1 MIILEG
7 PDNAGKTTLGQKLAR
22 LLCCNVE
29 HSVRPDKNLTPEEC
43 LEFSA
48 KQLEERPVIL
58 DRVFA
63 LSEFVYSTVLRS
75 GPQTG
80 LKTPDLMRQLTEK
93 EVILIYCR
101 PGFGRII
108 CQNGRT
114 QMAGVVENLESITTM
129 YDQVIAQW
137 TASQTKIIILHY
149 DYDDENSYDNL
160 IKVIEPYWRSKYDL

>member
-7 PDNAGKTTLGQKLAR
+7 PDNSGKSTLGQKLAR
-22 LLCCNVE
+22 LLCVNVE
-29 HSVRPDKNLTPEEC
+29 HSVRPDKSLTPEQC
-43 LEFSA
+43 LEYSA
-48 KQLEERPVIL
+48 DQLRDRPVIL

-93 EVILIYCR
+93 PVILIYCR

-137 TASQTKIIILHY
+137 IASQTNIIILHY
-149 DYDDENSYDNL
+149 DYDEDDSFDKL
-160 IKVIEPYWRSKYDL
+160 VKVIEPYWSNKYDL